1 MNDDSRI
8 GYANQVY
15 TKQLISVLVEPLYNA
30 IMDIYKRE
38 ANLQQNKNNILIE
51 FQKRLKDIPNWN
63 QNIINENVQKASTN
77 CAFLEDLLAAVY
89 FSNVKI
95 LSSVKIKK
103 SKKKVHIKLPELDG
117 FIHQTLIEAAKKI
130 YSNPSSFSIKIHG
143 NEMNNKDIVFPLI
156 HEAVQEAIVKSLPF
170 QNILQTYFGDK
181 LHGGESSSDEESGD
195 EGGSDSDNE
204 KEEQYNEDN
213 INENTTGDGDMF
225 PDPEPQAQQAQGN
238 TFFDRPRESEEP
250 PEVKEVPI
258 QAPGGPQQNHMEK
271 QNPVFFKDAADD
283 PVEEEQ

>member
-103 SKKKVHIKLPELDG
+103 SKKKVHIKLPELDS

-143 NEMNNKDIVFPLI
+143 NEMNNKDVVFPLI
-156 HEAVQEAIVKSLPF
+156 HEAIQEAIVKSLPF

-181 LHGGESSSDEESGD
+181 LHGGESSSDEESDD
-195 EGGSDSDNE
+195 EGGSNSDNE
-204 KEEQYNEDN
+204 EDNFNEDN
-213 INENTTGDGDMF
+213 INENQSGEGDMF
-225 PDPEPQAQQAQGN
+225 PDPEPQSQQQEQGN
-238 TFFDRPRESEEP
+238 TFFDRPREAEEP
-250 PEVKEVPI
+250 PEVKDVPI
-258 QAPGGPQQNHMEK
+258 QAPGGPQQNAMEK

-283 PVEEEQ
+283 PVEEQ

>member
-63 QNIINENVQKASTN
+63 QNIINENVQKASAN

-156 HEAVQEAIVKSLPF
+156 NEAVQEAIVKSLPF

-181 LHGGESSSDEESGD
+181 LHGGESSSDEES
-195 EGGSDSDNE
+195 DSDGSEDE

-213 INENTTGDGDMF
+213 INENTAGDGDMF
-225 PDPEPQAQQAQGN
+225 PDPEPQAPQGQGN
-238 TFFDRPRESEEP
+238 TFFDRPREPEEP

-258 QAPGGPQQNHMEK
+258 QAPGGPQQNPMEK

-283 PVEEEQ
+283 PVEEQ

>member
-103 SKKKVHIKLPELDG
+103 SKKKVHIKLPELDS

-130 YSNPSSFSIKIHG
+130 YSNPSTFSIKIHG
-143 NEMNNKDIVFPLI
+143 NEMSNKDVVFPLI
-156 HEAVQEAIVKSLPF
+156 HEAIQEAIVKSLPF

-181 LHGGESSSDEESGD
+181 LHGGESSSDEEPDSDND
-195 EGGSDSDNE
+195 EDSDNE
-204 KEEQYNEDN
+204 KEEQYNENN
-213 INENTTGDGDMF
+213 INENITGEGDMF
-225 PDPEPQAQQAQGN
+225 PEPEPQTQQGQGN
-238 TFFDRPRESEEP
+238 TFFERPEEP

-258 QAPGGPQQNHMEK
+258 QAPGGPQQNPMGK